1 MLLTPRPTTVYGC
14 NFRSQL
20 EARWAVFFT
29 YAGIPWQYE
38 PRLLPLPDGRNYL
51 PDFLLWDSVWCEVKP
66 YMKPSDK
73 AEALAL
79 ANPQQPVVLL
89 DGQPEYSMYMRLGLQ
104 PCWTGIAPSLGC
116 FVDAEPADQTLIWNR
131 PIWYGVADEV
141 GQRNSRQC
149 PLYIKARGC
158 AHIADFRRGKA
169 YIRQSYLDGFQ

>member
-66 YMKPSDK
+66 YMRPSEK
-73 AEALAL
+73 AECLAL
-79 ANPQQPVVLL
+79 ENPQQPVILL
-89 DGQPEYSMYMRLGLQ
+89 DGRPDYRMYLRLGQQ
-104 PCWTGIAPSLGC
+104 PCWTGLAPSLGRLI
-116 FVDAEPADQTLIWNR
+116 DGPPATDER
-131 PIWYGVADEV
+131 FPPSWYGLPGGLDA
-141 GQRNSRQC
+141 GNPKHC

-158 AHIADFRRGKA
+158 AHIADFKHGKA
-169 YIRQSYLDGFQ
+169 YIKQSYLDLF